1 MSRLRVG
8 LSGLRSRVWAVNMGL
23 RQADAPTRCGDSQMM
38 GMKCELP
45 ETTPRSVAHGTQ
57 GIAVV
62 RSVCVCVCVCV
73 CVVWFCLSFRGPH
86 PRHMEVPRLG
96 V

>member
-1 MSRLRVG
+1 VSRLRVG

-62 RSVCVCVCVCV
+62 RSVCVCVWFGFVCL
-73 CVVWFCLSFRGPH
+73 FKGHTRGIWRFP
-86 PRHMEVPRLG
+86 G
-96 V
+96 